1 MEQPS
6 SHVLSDELL
15 QSENF
20 LLASVVRPL
29 ERLLESGCAIIQ
41 EKAVRELLTG
51 LAYPCDD
58 GKHWVASQRLL
69 DGVTELGSSSQ
80 LVAAVLAC
88 DSRFRQPW
96 LNLMAARFQ
105 EASELSDPLQLVERI
120 HQLGAASEW
129 VEASLPEASL
139 GATPYSVIEREL
151 LGTQADSISAL
162 PILTRVLTTA
172 YQWCLW
178 RGQALSVIA
187 PTALQ
192 GQRPD
197 IDWVKGRLL
206 PAPKAS
212 VKYNPYLLVSPSSSN
227 ASENNQSDKHDK
239 HELDQQAFDQLSFD
253 QLSFDQQGFDRLPL
267 DAVKKRSDLA
277 LDWVLSSPWALLL
290 AAITYEQDIWSSEGL
305 GGLMLELPAGQSGF
319 KPSLVQVLVLN
330 KEGDE
335 VLCGSL
341 AQFVTRILAELSM
354 ALFPATIS
362 TQELDQQL
370 GDVIE
375 LLIKRQVWQHRDGI
389 SGELDYYQINPQF
402 ADACYRMKGQ
412 RAFALYGKRLREA
425 IRTQALRW
433 RQEQGSLLSQTH
445 LISISNTSAQ
455 FLKDV
460 F

>member
-41 EKAVRELLTG
+41 DRAVRELLTG

-69 DGVTELGSSSQ
+69 DGVNELGSSSQ

-88 DSRFRQPW
+88 DRRFRQPW
-96 LNLMAARFQ
+96 LNLMAARCQ

-129 VEASLPEASL
+129 VEASLAKASL
-139 GATPYSVIEREL
+139 NATRYSAIEREL
-151 LGTQADSISAL
+151 LGTQADSISAV

-172 YQWCLW
+172 YQLCLW
-178 RGQALSVIA
+178 RGQALPVIA
-187 PTALQ
+187 STALQ

-212 VKYNPYLLVSPSSSN
+212 VKYNRYLLVSPSSSN
-227 ASENNQSDKHDK
+227 ASDSNQSVSY
-239 HELDQQAFDQLSFD
+239 DQQP
-253 QLSFDQQGFDRLPL
+253 FDQQGFDSLPL

-277 LDWVLSSPWALLL
+277 LDWVLGSPWALLL

-305 GGLMLELPAGQSGF
+305 GGLLLELPAGQSGY

-341 AQFVTRILAELSM
+341 AQFVTRVLAELSM
-354 ALFPATIS
+354 ALFPAAVS

-433 RQEQGSLLSQTH
+433 RQEQESLLSQTH
-445 LISISNTSAQ
+445 LISTNDTSAQ

>member
-1 MEQPS
+1 MKQPS

-96 LNLMAARFQ
+96 LNLMAARCQ

-129 VEASLPEASL
+129 VEASLAEACL

-151 LGTQADSISAL
+151 LGTQVDSISAV

-172 YQWCLW
+172 YQLSLW
-178 RGQALSVIA
+178 RGQALPVIA
-187 PTALQ
+187 STALQ

-206 PAPKAS
+206 PVPKAK
-212 VKYNPYLLVSPSSSN
+212 VRYNPYLLVSLSSSY
-227 ASENNQSDKHDK
+227 SSSRSTETSQSDDSDH
-239 HELDQQAFDQLSFD
+239 HELGQQKIGRYDFDQYAFDN
-253 QLSFDQQGFDRLPL
+253 LPL
-267 DAVKKRSDLA
+267 DATKTRSDLA

-305 GGLMLELPAGQSGF
+305 GGLMLELPAGQSGY

-330 KEGDE
+330 RDGDE

-341 AQFVTRILAELSM
+341 AQFVSRILAELSM
-354 ALFPATIS
+354 ALFPAAVS

-412 RAFALYGKRLREA
+412 RAFALYGKKLREA

-433 RQEQGSLLSQTH
+433 RQEQES
-445 LISISNTSAQ
+445 LISQAHSTNTSNTSAQ

>member
-1 MEQPS
+1 MKQPS

-69 DGVTELGSSSQ
+69 DGVIELGSSSQ

-96 LNLMAARFQ
+96 LNLLAARCQ

-129 VEASLPEASL
+129 VEASLAEASL
-139 GATPYSVIEREL
+139 SATPYSVIEREL
-151 LGTQADSISAL
+151 LGNQADSISAL

-172 YQWCLW
+172 YQLSLW
-178 RGQALSVIA
+178 RGQALPVIA

-206 PAPKAS
+206 PVPKANT
-212 VKYNPYLLVSPSSSN
+212 KYNPYLLVSLSSSH
-227 ASENNQSDKHDK
+227 SSSPSTEVNQSGGNEQ
-239 HELDQQAFDQLSFD
+239 HE
-253 QLSFDQQGFDRLPL
+253 FDQQGFDSLPL
-267 DAVKKRSDLA
+267 DAAKTRSDLA

-290 AAITYEQDIWSSEGL
+290 TAITYEQDIWSSEGL
-305 GGLMLELPAGQSGF
+305 GGLMLELPAGQSGY

-330 KEGDE
+330 RDGDE

-341 AQFVTRILAELSM
+341 AQFVSRILAELSM
-354 ALFPATIS
+354 ALFPAAIS

-433 RQEQGSLLSQTH
+433 RQEQES
-445 LISISNTSAQ
+445 LISQAHSTNTSNTSAQ

>member
-41 EKAVRELLTG
+41 DKAVRELLTG

-58 GKHWVASQRLL
+58 GKHWVASKRLL

-88 DSRFRQPW
+88 DSQFRQPW
-96 LNLMAARFQ
+96 LNLMAARCQ

-129 VEASLPEASL
+129 VEASLAEASL
-139 GATPYSVIEREL
+139 SATPYSAIEREL

-172 YQWCLW
+172 YQLSLW
-178 RGQALSVIA
+178 RGQALPVIA

-206 PAPKAS
+206 LVPKANT
-212 VKYNPYLLVSPSSSN
+212 KYNPYLLVSLSSSY
-227 ASENNQSDKHDK
+227 SSSRSIETRQSDDCAR
-239 HELDQQAFDQLSFD
+239 HELGQQKIGQYDFDQHTFD
-253 QLSFDQQGFDRLPL
+253 NLPL
-267 DAVKKRSDLA
+267 DATKTRSDLA

-305 GGLMLELPAGQSGF
+305 GGLMLELPSGQSGY

-330 KEGDE
+330 RDGDE

-341 AQFVTRILAELSM
+341 AQFVSRILAELSM
-354 ALFPATIS
+354 ALFPAAIS

-375 LLIKRQVWQHRDGI
+375 LLLKRQVWQHRDGI

-412 RAFALYGKRLREA
+412 RAFALYGKKLREA

-433 RQEQGSLLSQTH
+433 RQEQES
-445 LISISNTSAQ
+445 LISQAHSTNTSNTSAQ

-460 F
+460 T

>member
-6 SHVLSDELL
+6 SHVLGDELL

-41 EKAVRELLTG
+41 DKAVRELLTG

-58 GKHWVASQRLL
+58 GKHWVVSQRLL

-80 LVAAVLAC
+80 LVAAVIAC

-96 LNLMAARFQ
+96 LNLMAARCQ

-129 VEASLPEASL
+129 VEASLAKASL
-139 GATPYSVIEREL
+139 NATPYSAIEREL
-151 LGTQADSISAL
+151 LGTQADSISAV

-172 YQWCLW
+172 YQLCLW
-178 RGQALSVIA
+178 RGQALPVIA

-212 VKYNPYLLVSPSSSN
+212 VKYNRYLLVSPTSSN
-227 ASENNQSDKHDK
+227 ASESNQSVSY
-239 HELDQQAFDQLSFD
+239 DQQ
-253 QLSFDQQGFDRLPL
+253 SFDQQGFDSLPL
-267 DAVKKRSDLA
+267 DALKKRSDLA
-277 LDWVLSSPWALLL
+277 LDWVLGSPWALLL

-305 GGLMLELPAGQSGF
+305 GGLLLELPAGQSGY

-354 ALFPATIS
+354 ALFPAAVSI
-362 TQELDQQL
+362 QELDQQL

-433 RQEQGSLLSQTH
+433 RQEQESLLSQTH
-445 LISISNTSAQ
+445 LISTSDISAQ

>member
-41 EKAVRELLTG
+41 DKAVRELLTG

-58 GKHWVASQRLL
+58 GKHWVVSQRLL

-96 LNLMAARFQ
+96 LSLMAARCQ

-129 VEASLPEASL
+129 VEASLAKASL
-139 GATPYSVIEREL
+139 SATPYSTIEREL

-172 YQWCLW
+172 YQLCLW

-212 VKYNPYLLVSPSSSN
+212 VKYNQYLLVSPSSSN
-227 ASENNQSDKHDK
+227 ASESNQSVSY
-239 HELDQQAFDQLSFD
+239 DQQ
-253 QLSFDQQGFDRLPL
+253 SFDQQGFDSLPL

-277 LDWVLSSPWALLL
+277 LDWVLGSPWALLL

-305 GGLMLELPAGQSGF
+305 GGLLIELPAGQSGY

-354 ALFPATIS
+354 ALFPAAVS

-433 RQEQGSLLSQTH
+433 RQEQESLLSQTH
-445 LISISNTSAQ
+445 LISTNDTSAQ

>member
-41 EKAVRELLTG
+41 DKAVRELLTG

-69 DGVTELGSSSQ
+69 DGVNELGSSSQ

-96 LNLMAARFQ
+96 LNLMAARCQ

-129 VEASLPEASL
+129 VEVFLAKASLS
-139 GATPYSVIEREL
+139 ATPYSTIEREL

-172 YQWCLW
+172 YQLCLW
-178 RGQALSVIA
+178 RGQALPAIA

-212 VKYNPYLLVSPSSSN
+212 VKYNRYLLVSPSSSHS
-227 ASENNQSDKHDK
+227 SESNQSVSY
-239 HELDQQAFDQLSFD
+239 DQQP
-253 QLSFDQQGFDRLPL
+253 FDQQGFDSLPL

-277 LDWVLSSPWALLL
+277 LDWVLGSPWALLL
-290 AAITYEQDIWSSEGL
+290 VAITYEQDIWSSEGL
-305 GGLMLELPAGQSGF
+305 GGLLLELPAGQSGY

-354 ALFPATIS
+354 ALFPAAVS

-433 RQEQGSLLSQTH
+433 RQEQESLLSQTH
-445 LISISNTSAQ
+445 LISTNVTSAQ

>member
-69 DGVTELGSSSQ
+69 DGVTELSSTSQ
-80 LVAAVLAC
+80 MVAAVLAC

-96 LNLMAARFQ
+96 LNLMAARCQ
-105 EASELSDPLQLVERI
+105 EASELSDPLQLVDRI
-120 HQLGAASEW
+120 HQLGAASDW
-129 VEASLPEASL
+129 VEASLAEASL
-139 GATPYSVIEREL
+139 GARPYSVIEREL

-172 YQWCLW
+172 YQLCLW
-178 RGQALSVIA
+178 RGQALPVIA

-206 PAPKAS
+206 LVPKANT
-212 VKYNPYLLVSPSSSN
+212 KYNPYLLASLSSS
-227 ASENNQSDKHDK
+227 SRSPENNQSDDSDH
-239 HELDQQAFDQLSFD
+239 HELGQQKIGQHDFDQHAFDN
-253 QLSFDQQGFDRLPL
+253 LPL
-267 DAVKKRSDLA
+267 DATKTRSDLA

-305 GGLMLELPAGQSGF
+305 GGLMLELPAGQSGY

-330 KEGDE
+330 RDGDE

-341 AQFVTRILAELSM
+341 AQFVSRILAELSM
-354 ALFPATIS
+354 ALFPAAIS

-389 SGELDYYQINPQF
+389 GGELDYYQINPQF

-433 RQEQGSLLSQTH
+433 RQEQES
-445 LISISNTSAQ
+445 LISAAHSTNTSNTSAQ

>member
-41 EKAVRELLTG
+41 DKAVRELLTG
-51 LAYPCDD
+51 LAYPCHD
-58 GKHWVASQRLL
+58 GKHWVVSQRLL

-96 LNLMAARFQ
+96 LSLMAARCQ

-129 VEASLPEASL
+129 VEASLAKASL
-139 GATPYSVIEREL
+139 SATPYSTIEREL

-172 YQWCLW
+172 YQLCLW
-178 RGQALSVIA
+178 RGQALPVIA

-212 VKYNPYLLVSPSSSN
+212 VKYNRYLLVSPSSFN
-227 ASENNQSDKHDK
+227 ASESNQSVSY
-239 HELDQQAFDQLSFD
+239 DQQ
-253 QLSFDQQGFDRLPL
+253 SFDQQGFDSLPL
-267 DAVKKRSDLA
+267 DAMKKRSDLA

-290 AAITYEQDIWSSEGL
+290 AAITYEQDIWASEGL
-305 GGLMLELPAGQSGF
+305 GGLLLELPAGQSGY

-354 ALFPATIS
+354 ALFPAAVS

-433 RQEQGSLLSQTH
+433 RQEQESLLSQTH
-445 LISISNTSAQ
+445 LISTNDTSAQ

>member
-41 EKAVRELLTG
+41 DKAVRELLTG

-58 GKHWVASQRLL
+58 GKHWVVSQRLL

-96 LNLMAARFQ
+96 LSLMAARCQ

-129 VEASLPEASL
+129 VEASLAKASL
-139 GATPYSVIEREL
+139 SATPYSTIEREL

-172 YQWCLW
+172 YQLCLW
-178 RGQALSVIA
+178 RGQALPEIA

-212 VKYNPYLLVSPSSSN
+212 VKYNRYLLVSPSSSN
-227 ASENNQSDKHDK
+227 ASESHQSVSY
-239 HELDQQAFDQLSFD
+239 DQQ
-253 QLSFDQQGFDRLPL
+253 SFDQQGFDSLPL

-277 LDWVLSSPWALLL
+277 LDWVLGSPWALLL
-290 AAITYEQDIWSSEGL
+290 AAVTYEQDIWSSEGL
-305 GGLMLELPAGQSGF
+305 GGLLLELPAGQSGY

-354 ALFPATIS
+354 ALFPAAVS

-433 RQEQGSLLSQTH
+433 RQEQESLLSQTH
-445 LISISNTSAQ
+445 LISTNVTSAQ

>member
-41 EKAVRELLTG
+41 DKAVRELLSG

-58 GKHWVASQRLL
+58 GKHWVVSQRLL

-80 LVAAVLAC
+80 LVAAVFAC

-96 LNLMAARFQ
+96 LNLMAARCQ

-129 VEASLPEASL
+129 VEASLAKASL
-139 GATPYSVIEREL
+139 SATPYSTIEREL
-151 LGTQADSISAL
+151 LGTQADSISAV

-172 YQWCLW
+172 YQLCLW
-178 RGQALSVIA
+178 RGQALPVIA
-187 PTALQ
+187 STALQ

-206 PAPKAS
+206 PTPKANA
-212 VKYNPYLLVSPSSSN
+212 KYNRYLLVSPSSSN
-227 ASENNQSDKHDK
+227 ASESNQSVSY
-239 HELDQQAFDQLSFD
+239 DQQ
-253 QLSFDQQGFDRLPL
+253 SFDQQGFDSLPL
-267 DAVKKRSDLA
+267 DALKKRSDLA
-277 LDWVLSSPWALLL
+277 LDWVLGSPWAQLL
-290 AAITYEQDIWSSEGL
+290 AAITYEQDIWSSEGV
-305 GGLMLELPAGQSGF
+305 GGLLLELPAGQSGY

-341 AQFVTRILAELSM
+341 AQFVIRILAELSM
-354 ALFPATIS
+354 ALFPAAVSI
-362 TQELDQQL
+362 QELDQQL

-433 RQEQGSLLSQTH
+433 RQEQESLLSQTH
-445 LISISNTSAQ
+445 LISTSDISAQ
-455 FLKDV
+455 VLKDV

>member
-1 MEQPS
+1 MNS
-6 SHVLSDELL
+6 SSSQIFNDELL
-15 QSENF
+15 QSENG

-58 GKHWVASQRLL
+58 GKHWVASERLL
-69 DGVTELGSSSQ
+69 TGVAELGSSSQ

-96 LNLMAARFQ
+96 LNVIAARCQ
-105 EASELSDPLQLVERI
+105 EAAELSDPLQLVERI
-120 HQLGAASEW
+120 HQLGVASEW
-129 VEASLPEASL
+129 VEASLAEASL
-139 GATPYSVIEREL
+139 STTPYSAIEREL
-151 LGTQADSISAL
+151 LGTQADSISAVPVL
-162 PILTRVLTTA
+162 IRVLTMA
-172 YQWCLW
+172 YQLSLW
-178 RGQALSVIA
+178 RGEALPVVA

-197 IDWVKGRLL
+197 LDWVRGRLL
-206 PAPKAS
+206 PTPKAN
-212 VKYNPYLLVSPSSSN
+212 VKYNPYLLASLSASKVSE
-227 ASENNQSDKHDK
+227 ANQ
-239 HELDQQAFDQLSFD
+239 LDGFDQLAFD
-253 QLSFDQQGFDRLPL
+253 SLPL
-267 DAVKKRSDLA
+267 DAVKARSDLA

-290 AAITYEQDIWSSEGL
+290 VAITYEQDIWSSEGL
-305 GGLMLELPAGQSGF
+305 GGLMLELPAGQNGL

-330 KEGDE
+330 REGDE

-341 AQFVTRILAELSM
+341 AQFIGRILTELSM
-354 ALFPATIS
+354 ALFPAAINDI
-362 TQELDQQL
+362 ELDQQL
-370 GDVIE
+370 GEVIE
-375 LLIKRQVWQHRDGI
+375 LLVKRQIWQHRDGI

-412 RAFALYGKRLREA
+412 RAFALYGKKLREA

-433 RQEQGSLLSQTH
+433 RQEQES
-445 LISISNTSAQ
+445 LISQAHLTNTSNTSAQ

>member
-15 QSENF
+15 QSDNF

-41 EKAVRELLTG
+41 DKAVRELLTG
-51 LAYPCDD
+51 LAHPCDD

-96 LNLMAARFQ
+96 LNLMAARCQ

-129 VEASLPEASL
+129 VEASLAKASL
-139 GATPYSVIEREL
+139 SATPYSTIEREL

-172 YQWCLW
+172 YQLCLW

-212 VKYNPYLLVSPSSSN
+212 VKYNRYLLVSPSSSN
-227 ASENNQSDKHDK
+227 ASESNQSVSY
-239 HELDQQAFDQLSFD
+239 DQQ
-253 QLSFDQQGFDRLPL
+253 SFDQQGFDSLPL

-277 LDWVLSSPWALLL
+277 LDWVLGSPWALLL

-305 GGLMLELPAGQSGF
+305 GGLLLELPAGQSGY

-341 AQFVTRILAELSM
+341 AQFVIRILAELSM
-354 ALFPATIS
+354 ALFPAAVS

-433 RQEQGSLLSQTH
+433 RQEQESLLSQTH
-445 LISISNTSAQ
+445 LISTNDTSAQ

>member
-15 QSENF
+15 QSDNF

-41 EKAVRELLTG
+41 DKAVRELLTG

-80 LVAAVLAC
+80 LVAAVIAC

-96 LNLMAARFQ
+96 LNLMAARCQ

-129 VEASLPEASL
+129 VEASLAKASL
-139 GATPYSVIEREL
+139 SATPYSTIEREL

-172 YQWCLW
+172 YQLCLW
-178 RGQALSVIA
+178 RGQALPVIA

-212 VKYNPYLLVSPSSSN
+212 VKYNRYLLVSPSSSN
-227 ASENNQSDKHDK
+227 ASESHQSVSY
-239 HELDQQAFDQLSFD
+239 DQQ
-253 QLSFDQQGFDRLPL
+253 SFDQQGFDSLPL

-277 LDWVLSSPWALLL
+277 LDWVLGSPWALLL

-305 GGLMLELPAGQSGF
+305 GGLLLELPAGQSGY

-330 KEGDE
+330 RDGDE

-354 ALFPATIS
+354 ALFPAAVS

-433 RQEQGSLLSQTH
+433 RQEQESLLSQTH
-445 LISISNTSAQ
+445 LIITNDTSAQ

>member
-41 EKAVRELLTG
+41 DKAVRELLTG

-96 LNLMAARFQ
+96 LNLMAARCQ

-129 VEASLPEASL
+129 VEASLAKASL
-139 GATPYSVIEREL
+139 SATPYSTIEREL
-151 LGTQADSISAL
+151 LGTQADSISAV

-172 YQWCLW
+172 YQLCLW
-178 RGQALSVIA
+178 CGQALPVIA

-212 VKYNPYLLVSPSSSN
+212 VKYNRYLLVSPSSSN
-227 ASENNQSDKHDK
+227 TSENNKSDS
-239 HELDQQAFDQLSFD
+239 LDQPKLVQRVFD
-253 QLSFDQQGFDRLPL
+253 QLSFDQQGFDSLPL

-277 LDWVLSSPWALLL
+277 LDWVLGAPWALLL

-305 GGLMLELPAGQSGF
+305 GGLLLELPAGQSGY

-354 ALFPATIS
+354 ALFPAGVS

-433 RQEQGSLLSQTH
+433 RQEQESLLSQTH
-445 LISISNTSAQ
+445 LISNSDTSAQ

-460 F
+460 C

>member
-20 LLASVVRPL
+20 LLASVVKPL
-29 ERLLESGCAIIQ
+29 ERLLDSGCAIIQ
-41 EKAVRELLTG
+41 EKAVRELITG
-51 LAYPCDD
+51 LAHPCDD

-80 LVAAVLAC
+80 LVAAVLSC

-96 LNLMAARFQ
+96 LNLLAARCQ

-129 VEASLPEASL
+129 VEASLAEASL

-172 YQWCLW
+172 YQLCLW
-178 RGQALSVIA
+178 RGQALPAIA
-187 PTALQ
+187 PTALK

-206 PAPKAS
+206 PVPKAN
-212 VKYNPYLLVSPSSSN
+212 VKYNPYLLASLSSSH
-227 ASENNQSDKHDK
+227 SSSRSPENNQSDDSDH
-239 HELDQQAFDQLSFD
+239 HELGQQKIGQHDFDQHAFDN
-253 QLSFDQQGFDRLPL
+253 LPL
-267 DAVKKRSDLA
+267 DATKTRSDLA

-305 GGLMLELPAGQSGF
+305 GGLMLELPAGQSGY
-319 KPSLVQVLVLN
+319 KPSLVHVLVLN
-330 KEGDE
+330 RDGDE

-341 AQFVTRILAELSM
+341 AQFVSRILTELSM
-354 ALFPATIS
+354 ALFPAAIS

-370 GDVIE
+370 GGVIE

-412 RAFALYGKRLREA
+412 RAFALYGKKLREA

-433 RQEQGSLLSQTH
+433 RQEQES
-445 LISISNTSAQ
+445 LISQAHSTNTSNTSAQ

>member
-6 SHVLSDELL
+6 SHVLSNELL

-96 LNLMAARFQ
+96 LNLMAARCQ

-129 VEASLPEASL
+129 VEASLAKASL
-139 GATPYSVIEREL
+139 SATPYSTIEREL

-172 YQWCLW
+172 YQLCLW
-178 RGQALSVIA
+178 RGQALPVIA

-212 VKYNPYLLVSPSSSN
+212 VKYNRYLLVSPSSSN
-227 ASENNQSDKHDK
+227 ASESNQSVSY
-239 HELDQQAFDQLSFD
+239 DQQP
-253 QLSFDQQGFDRLPL
+253 FDQQGFDSLPL

-277 LDWVLSSPWALLL
+277 LDWVLGSPWALLL
-290 AAITYEQDIWSSEGL
+290 VAITYEQDIWSSEGL
-305 GGLMLELPAGQSGF
+305 GGLLLELPAGQSGY

-341 AQFVTRILAELSM
+341 AQFVIRILAELSM
-354 ALFPATIS
+354 ALFPAAVS

-412 RAFALYGKRLREA
+412 RAFALYGKKLREA

-433 RQEQGSLLSQTH
+433 RQEQES
-445 LISISNTSAQ
+445 LISQAHSTNTSNTSAQ

>member
-1 MEQPS
+1 MGQPS

-58 GKHWVASQRLL
+58 GKHWVASKRLL
-69 DGVTELGSSSQ
+69 DGVNELGSSSQ

-88 DSRFRQPW
+88 DNRFRQPW
-96 LNLMAARFQ
+96 LNLMAARCQ

-129 VEASLPEASL
+129 VEVSLAKASLS
-139 GATPYSVIEREL
+139 ATPYSTIEREL
-151 LGTQADSISAL
+151 LGTQADSISTV

-172 YQWCLW
+172 YQLCLW
-178 RGQALSVIA
+178 RGQALPAIA
-187 PTALQ
+187 PTAIQ

-197 IDWVKGRLL
+197 IDWVKGRLF

-212 VKYNPYLLVSPSSSN
+212 VKYNRYLLVSPSSSN
-227 ASENNQSDKHDK
+227 ASESHQSVSY
-239 HELDQQAFDQLSFD
+239 DQQ
-253 QLSFDQQGFDRLPL
+253 SFDQQGFDSLPL

-305 GGLMLELPAGQSGF
+305 GGLLLELPVGQSGY

-354 ALFPATIS
+354 ALFPAAVN

-433 RQEQGSLLSQTH
+433 RQEQESLLSQTH
-445 LISISNTSAQ
+445 LTSTNDTSAQ

>member
-6 SHVLSDELL
+6 SQIFNNELL
-15 QSENF
+15 QSENG

-41 EKAVRELLTG
+41 EKAVCELLTG

-69 DGVTELGSSSQ
+69 EGVSKLGSSSH

-96 LNLMAARFQ
+96 LNLMAARCQ
-105 EASELSDPLQLVERI
+105 EAAELSDPLQLVERI

-129 VEASLPEASL
+129 VEVSLPEASL
-139 GATPYSVIEREL
+139 SATRYSAIERDL
-151 LGTQADSISAL
+151 LGTQADSISAV
-162 PILTRVLTTA
+162 PILTRVLTMA
-172 YQWCLW
+172 YQLSLW
-178 RGQALSVIA
+178 RGQALPVIA

-206 PAPKAS
+206 PVPKAN
-212 VKYNPYLLVSPSSSN
+212 VKYNPYLLVSLSSSK
-227 ASENNQSDKHDK
+227 ASETNQ
-239 HELDQQAFDQLSFD
+239 LDDFDQLAFD
-253 QLSFDQQGFDRLPL
+253 NLPL
-267 DAVKKRSDLA
+267 DAVKTRSDLA
-277 LDWVLSSPWALLL
+277 LDWVLSSPWSLLL

-305 GGLMLELPAGQSGF
+305 GGLMLELPAGQNSY

-330 KEGDE
+330 RDGDE

-341 AQFVTRILAELSM
+341 AQFVNRILAELTM
-354 ALFPATIS
+354 ALFPATVSI
-362 TQELDQQL
+362 QELDQQL
-370 GDVIE
+370 GDIIE

-412 RAFALYGKRLREA
+412 RAFALYGKKLRAA

-433 RQEQGSLLSQTH
+433 RQEQES
-445 LISISNTSAQ
+445 LISPTHSITNSNTSAQ
-455 FLKDV
+455 HSKDV

>member
-20 LLASVVRPL
+20 LLVSVVRPL

-41 EKAVRELLTG
+41 EKAVCELLTG

-96 LNLMAARFQ
+96 LNLMAARCQ

-129 VEASLPEASL
+129 VEASLAKASL
-139 GATPYSVIEREL
+139 SATPYSAIEREL
-151 LGTQADSISAL
+151 LGTQADSISAV
-162 PILTRVLTTA
+162 PILTRVLTNA
-172 YQWCLW
+172 YQLCLW
-178 RGQALSVIA
+178 RGQALPEIA
-187 PTALQ
+187 PTELQ
-192 GQRPD
+192 EQRPD

-206 PAPKAS
+206 PAPNAS
-212 VKYNPYLLVSPSSSN
+212 VKYNRYLLVSPFSSN
-227 ASENNQSDKHDK
+227 ASESYQSVNY
-239 HELDQQAFDQLSFD
+239 DQQ
-253 QLSFDQQGFDRLPL
+253 SFDQQGFDNLPL

-277 LDWVLSSPWALLL
+277 LDWVLGSPWALLL

-305 GGLMLELPAGQSGF
+305 GGLMLELPAGQSGY
-319 KPSLVQVLVLN
+319 KPSFVQVLVLN

-354 ALFPATIS
+354 ALFPAAVSI
-362 TQELDQQL
+362 QELDQQL

-433 RQEQGSLLSQTH
+433 RQEQESLLSQTH
-445 LISISNTSAQ
+445 LISTNDTSAQ

-460 F
+460 C

>member
-80 LVAAVLAC
+80 LVAAVIAC

-96 LNLMAARFQ
+96 LNLMAARCQ

-129 VEASLPEASL
+129 VEVSLAKASLS
-139 GATPYSVIEREL
+139 ATLYSTIEREL
-151 LGTQADSISAL
+151 FGTQADSISAL

-172 YQWCLW
+172 HQLCLW
-178 RGQALSVIA
+178 RGQALPVIA

-212 VKYNPYLLVSPSSSN
+212 VKYNRYLLVSPSSSN
-227 ASENNQSDKHDK
+227 ASESNQSASY
-239 HELDQQAFDQLSFD
+239 DQQ
-253 QLSFDQQGFDRLPL
+253 SFDQQGFDSLPL
-267 DAVKKRSDLA
+267 DAAKKRSDLA
-277 LDWVLSSPWALLL
+277 LDWVLGSPWALLL

-305 GGLMLELPAGQSGF
+305 GGLLLELPAGQSGY

-354 ALFPATIS
+354 ALFPAAVS

-433 RQEQGSLLSQTH
+433 RQEQESLLSQAH
-445 LISISNTSAQ
+445 LISTNDTSAQ

>member
-69 DGVTELGSSSQ
+69 DGVNELGSSSQ

-88 DSRFRQPW
+88 DNRFRQPW
-96 LNLMAARFQ
+96 LNLMAARCQ

-129 VEASLPEASL
+129 VEASLAKASL
-139 GATPYSVIEREL
+139 SATPYSAIEREL

-172 YQWCLW
+172 YQLCLW
-178 RGQALSVIA
+178 RGQALPAIA
-187 PTALQ
+187 QTALQ

-212 VKYNPYLLVSPSSSN
+212 VKYNRYLLVSPSSSH
-227 ASENNQSDKHDK
+227 ASESNQSVSY
-239 HELDQQAFDQLSFD
+239 DQQ
-253 QLSFDQQGFDRLPL
+253 SFDQQGFDSLPL

-277 LDWVLSSPWALLL
+277 LDWVLGSPWALLL

-305 GGLMLELPAGQSGF
+305 GGLLLELPAGQSGY

-354 ALFPATIS
+354 ALFPAAVS

-433 RQEQGSLLSQTH
+433 RQEQESLLSQTH
-445 LISISNTSAQ
+445 LISTNDTSVQ